1 MTKEEYDK
9 LIEEKRSF
17 IRFEEEKEP
26 DFESDQ
32 EAGLPMPPLFKEPS
46 GGEEIPLPKNFEDL
60 PIKTDF
66 LDIINSRRSERVYT
80 KEPISLLEL
89 SYIIWC
95 AQGVEE
101 NRGDGYMTMRTVP
114 SGGGRH
120 GFELYFAA
128 MRVDGLIPGIY
139 HYLPQSDS
147 VELIKEFSDTKEVV
161 VSALDQ
167 KWVAK
172 APVMLYLTLI
182 PSRNEWR
189 YGPFAHRVA
198 LIDAGHVGQNI
209 YLACTSI
216 GLGTCGIAAF
226 DNAACSKL
234 LNIDLNEE
242 FVVYCGPCGHV
253 RGK

>member
-101 NRGDGYMTMRTVP
+101 IRGDGYMTMRTVP

-128 MRVDGLIPGIY
+128 MLIGGIILSIASKAWIVPDNLDVKALVIIAVIVVIGTAGGFSLFLEGVKY
-139 HYLPQSDS
+139 IGP
-147 VELIKEFSDTKEVV
+147 VKGTLIACLEPATATVL
-161 VSALDQ
+161 SAL
-167 KWVAK
+167 
-172 APVMLYLTLI
+172 
-182 PSRNEWR
+182 
-189 YGPFAHRVA
+189 
-198 LIDAGHVGQNI
+198 
-209 YLACTSI
+209 C
-216 GLGTCGIAAF
+216 LGTHFGAMELTGFCAIMATVFMSAR
-226 DNAACSKL
+226 K
-234 LNIDLNEE
+234 E
-242 FVVYCGPCGHV
+242 
-253 RGK
+253 